1 MQSPKFS
8 IIVPMYNVE
17 KFIARALESA
27 INQSFKDIE
36 IICVDDCGQDK
47 SIEIAKEFVKEN
59 KGVFE
64 KI

>member
-1 MQSPKFS
+1 MQPKFS
-8 IIVPMYNVE
+8 IIIPMYNVE
-17 KFIARALESA
+17 KFIAYALESA

-36 IICVDDCGQDK
+36 IICVNDCGQDK
-47 SIEIAKEFVKEN
+47 SIEIAKEFAKEN

>member
-17 KFIARALESA
+17 KFIARALESV

-36 IICVDDCGQDK
+36 ITCVDDCGQDK
-47 SIEIAKEFVKEN
+47 SIEIAKEFAKEN

>member
-8 IIVPMYNVE
+8 IIVPVYNVE

-47 SIEIAKEFVKEN
+47 SIEIAKEFAQEN